1 MKLKAMNVVLPVL
14 TVGILGL
21 WLNAARGGSQD
32 TLYYHISV
40 VCDQDTAVRAESG
53 GPAVLG
59 KLFSRS
65 FYVWGNECLG
75 VGSGGES
82 WLSSFAQWRNVL
94 KKLPRRLR
102 ERQTALTPEKAPKT
116 ALEMLCTPARTQSG
130 AFRVQTILCEFR
142 LQRGRGKRLTYEAAV
157 TDTVYHLLPGHT
169 YRIATLTGD
178 CPRTHSVY
186 LRLDET
192 KPPPTNELTQDFQ
205 NMLRTLKPASIP
217 VNFYIRYEQHDSA
230 TGEIVLLQTTK
241 QINFDPQRPFV
252 LRFLTPSRV
261 LASTWSVEPEYR
273 IVGYLVPL
281 QKDGDSLRCKLLLQQ
296 ALGLNGKFTARAFTA
311 KSLTL
316 ASKTPLRVV
325 LFRPGLRIG
334 VPTSDGQ
341 QTFVSLR
348 RDLLKGVREEL
359 YITAY
364 F

>member
-21 WLNAARGGSQD
+21 WVNTARGGFPD
-32 TLYYHISV
+32 TLYYHIIA
-40 VCDQDTAVRAESG
+40 VCDEDSAVRAESHG
-53 GPAVLG
+53 SAVAG
-59 KLFSRS
+59 KVFGRS
-65 FYVWGNECLG
+65 VYIYGTRCMG
-75 VGSGGES
+75 IGTSGEN
-82 WLSSFAQWRNVL
+82 WLSSFARRRNVL
-94 KKLPRRLR
+94 QNLPRRLR
-102 ERQTALTPEKAPKT
+102 ERQPALAPEKAPKT
-116 ALEMLCTPARTQSG
+116 ALEMLFTPTRTQSG
-130 AFRVQTILCEFR
+130 AFRVQAILCEFR
-142 LQRGRGKRLTYEAAV
+142 LQRGRGKRLTYEAAI

-273 IVGYLVPL
+273 IVGYVVPL
-281 QKDGDSLRCKLLLQQ
+281 RRDGDSLRCRLLLQQ
-296 ALGLNGKFTARAFTA
+296 ALGLNGKYTSRAFTA

-316 ASKTPLRVV
+316 ANKTPLRVV
-325 LFRPGLRIG
+325 LFRPGLGIG